1 VKFFFDNNLP
11 LRLAKAL
18 NCLVEPDHSVIHL
31 RQRFEANTP
40 DVVWLKKLGSEEGWV
55 IVSADTSISRNPHE
69 REAWRESGHPIFA
82 YKHALLNLK
91 LWDQTT
97 RLCHVFPE
105 VIERAERAK
114 PNDFFQIPVTGKLK
128 GPLK

>member
-18 NCLVEPDHSVIHL
+18 NCLVEPDHSVVHL
-31 RQRFEANTP
+31 RQRFRPNTQ
-40 DVVWLKKLGSEEGWV
+40 DVEWLRALGREDGWV
-55 IVSADTSISRNPHE
+55 IISADTSILKNAHE

-82 YKHALLNLK
+82 YRHGLLNLK
-91 LWDQTT
+91 LWDQAT

-105 VIERAERAK
+105 VIERSERAK
-114 PNDFFQIPVTGKLK
+114 PYDFFQIPVTGRLK
-128 GPLK
+128 GPFK